1 MLFAFLQVLF
11 AAWALYL
18 MWKDYNLFWQNRS
31 SKHSVRRLAIRFCGI
46 VSGFFDVQGTYAAL
60 DYMATH
66 MERIE
71 RYVEFICRTYAPELL
86 PHKAKYVWVLLYRR
100 DIFAQ
105 GTVAEA
111 GLADVSAACH
121 RYFMGMAMQLRMYGE
136 IQHVGAV
143 ESWRREFANFVTMYY
158 RYDLVAKLEEVGCDI
173 RTLELD
179 LAKASEHDAGDLRTR
194 LDACVDNVKKLISS
208 EAALI
213 ALEGIE
219 QPAQGPHAIGV

>member
-1 MLFAFLQVLF
+1 
-11 AAWALYL
+11 
-18 MWKDYNLFWQNRS
+18 
-31 SKHSVRRLAIRFCGI
+31 
-46 VSGFFDVQGTYAAL
+46 
-60 DYMATH
+60 
-66 MERIE
+66 
-71 RYVEFICRTYAPELL
+71 
-86 PHKAKYVWVLLYRR
+86 
-100 DIFAQ
+100 
-105 GTVAEA
+105 VAEA

-173 RTLELD
+173 KTLERD
-179 LAKASEHDAGDLRTR
+179 LAKASQHDAGDLRTR